1 MNKYTIN
8 DIAQLCQVGK
18 STVSRVLNHDPK
30 VSEATRQKVQ
40 AVIDSVGFS
49 PNRSARAMRG
59 AQEPVVGIIVS
70 KFNSSGESQTL
81 RAILTALYRQQI
93 TPMIVESQFDEKQ
106 VARHLK
112 LFKQRQVDSVI
123 VFGFS
128 PLSAEILRQWKSN
141 MVVIARRFEGISCV
155 YYDDQGAISALMT
168 KLYSQGHRQ
177 IGYLG
182 IVDNDETTGRLRTQS
197 YLDFCQAHQLKPNF
211 ALTELDIEAG
221 YQHCAQLTQ
230 PLDAVLCATTS
241 LAVGAVKFLQES
253 QQIRPLAYI
262 GQNALLEHFVPNL
275 ISLDFGYEQAGNW
288 AVELLL
294 AQISGDKS
302 VQQRLVS
309 FQLGENYA

>member
-8 DIAQLCQVGK
+8 DIAKLCQVGK
-18 STVSRVLNHDPK
+18 STVSRVLNNDPK
-30 VSEATRQKVQ
+30 VSESTRQKVQ
-40 AVIDSVGFS
+40 SVIDAVGFS

-93 TPMIVESQFDEKQ
+93 TPMIVESQFDAQQ

-128 PLSAEILRQWKSN
+128 PLSEEILHQWQGN
-141 MVVIARRFEGISCV
+141 MVVIARQFEGISSV
-155 YYDDQGAISALMT
+155 YYDDQGAIHALMQ
-168 KLYSQGHRQ
+168 KLYDQGHRH

-182 IVDNDETTGRLRTQS
+182 IHDQDETTGRLRTQS
-197 YLDFCQAHQLKPNF
+197 YVDFCQQHQLTPNF

-221 YQHCAQLTQ
+221 YQHCTQLKQ

-241 LAVGAVKFLQES
+241 LAVGAVKYLQEN

-262 GQNALLEHFVPNL
+262 GQNALLEHFVPHL
-275 ISLDFGYEQAGNW
+275 MSLDFGYEQAGNW

-294 AQISGDKS
+294 AQIQGEKT

-309 FQLGENYA
+309 FQVK

>member
-8 DIAQLCQVGK
+8 DIAKLCQVGK
-18 STVSRVLNHDPK
+18 STVSRVLNNDPK
-30 VSEATRQKVQ
+30 VSEATREKVQ
-40 AVIDSVGFS
+40 AVIDAIGFH

-59 AQEPVVGIIVS
+59 TQEPVVGIVVS

-106 VARHLK
+106 VAHHLK

-128 PLSAEILRQWKSN
+128 PLSEEILRQWQGN
-141 MVVIARRFEGISCV
+141 MVVIARQFDGIDCV
-155 YYDDQGAISALMT
+155 YYDDQGAINALMSQ
-168 KLYSQGHRQ
+168 LYQQGHRR

-182 IVDNDETTGRLRTQS
+182 IHDQDETTGRLRTQS
-197 YLDFCQAHQLKPNF
+197 YLDFCAQHQLTPNF

-221 YQHCAQLTQ
+221 YRHCAQLVQ
-230 PLDAVLCATTS
+230 PLDALLCATTS
-241 LAVGAVKFLQES
+241 LAVGAVKYLQKN

-262 GQNALLEHFVPNL
+262 GQNPLLAHFMPNL
-275 ISLDFGYEQAGNW
+275 ISLDFGYEQAGSW

-294 AQISGDKS
+294 AQIAGEKTAEH
-302 VQQRLVS
+302 RLVS
-309 FQLGENYA
+309 FRLE